1 MNGYVKFAL
10 FIAVVFLGISI
21 SLPLHEYGHY
31 VVGTAFGLQGT
42 IYFDHVT
49 FTTTPDVV
57 QVVVIR
63 LAGGLIAGAE
73 LLALMA
79 LSRKPYGYGFLVMAV
94 TNFIYAPFDSVP
106 GSQLL
111 GTIVASVTF
120 LTISIYLVHT
130 GQFDDDLTMRE
141 HQ

>member
-42 IYFDHVT
+42 IYFDHVA

-57 QVVVIR
+57 PVVVIR
-63 LAGGLIAGAE
+63 LAGGLIAGAA

-111 GTIVASVTF
+111 GPIVMGVACFS
-120 LTISIYLVHT
+120 ISIYLMHT
-130 GQFDDDLTMRE
+130 GEFDDE
-141 HQ
+141 E